1 MNASVPLNIGQECL
15 ARILRGEPLFDRKQG
30 IVAVSEKDYEEMAK
44 AKRNAEYLK
53 KLDRSFAQLDKGEV
67 VHKSLEELR
76 AMIDE

>member
-1 MNASVPLNIGQECL
+1 MSRPKSENVVI
-15 ARILRGEPLFDRKQG
+15 
-30 IVAVSEKDYEEMAK
+30 VSEEEYNNLLK
-44 AKRNAEYLK
+44 AKRNEEYLI

>member
-1 MNASVPLNIGQECL
+1 M
-15 ARILRGEPLFDRKQG
+15 
-30 IVAVSEKDYEEMAK
+30 IVSRPKSENVVIVSEEEYNNLLK
-44 AKRNAEYLK
+44 AKRNEEYLK